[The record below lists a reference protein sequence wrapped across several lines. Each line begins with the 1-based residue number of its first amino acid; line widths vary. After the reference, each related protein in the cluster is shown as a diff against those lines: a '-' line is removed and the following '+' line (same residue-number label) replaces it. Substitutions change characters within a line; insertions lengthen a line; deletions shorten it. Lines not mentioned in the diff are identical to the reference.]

1 MARKSKGDAGRAAA
15 PKQPRA
21 KKAEVRT
28 VDEDGIEEVKGGLSF
43 DDGIVLTT
51 TLALIGAIVLVV
63 MAGGRYAV

>member
-1 MARKSKGDAGRAAA
+1 MARSKGEKAAA
-15 PKQPRA
+15 QKAQPRA
-21 KKAEVRT
+21 KKAEVRV
-28 VDEDGIEEVKGGLSF
+28 VDEQGIEEVKGGLTF